1 MTSDNIISLTVK
13 FLNALITRINI
24 AIKEL
29 IISGAEAI
37 NLCIVGLNK
46 TINSILQGIFNVFKG
61 LLLGLGTVIGQPAL
75 AVISSLFI
83 KSPTIEI
90 PEIKVVTN
98 GKLGEIPLI
107 DFPEIPLLD
116 EKELLSKHADGGFPS
131 MGQMFIAREAGP
143 ELVGTIGS
151 RSAVVNNDQIVESV
165 SAGVYRAV
173 KAAMGQ
179 NGGGVIQ
186 LILDG
191 TKVAEVVS
199 NNVNA
204 ITRRTGRCP
213 ILV

>member
-1 MTSDNIISLTVK
+1 
-13 FLNALITRINI
+13 
-24 AIKEL
+24 
-29 IISGAEAI
+29 
-37 NLCIVGLNK
+37 
-46 TINSILQGIFNVFKG
+46 
-61 LLLGLGTVIGQPAL
+61 
-75 AVISSLFI
+75 
-83 KSPTIEI
+83 
-90 PEIKVVTN
+90 
-98 GKLGEIPLI
+98 
-107 DFPEIPLLD
+107 
-116 EKELLSKHADGGFPS
+116 

-191 TKVAEVVS
+191 SKVAEVVAD
-199 NNVNA
+199 NVNA

>member
-1 MTSDNIISLTVK
+1 M
-13 FLNALITRINI
+13 
-24 AIKEL
+24 
-29 IISGAEAI
+29 
-37 NLCIVGLNK
+37 
-46 TINSILQGIFNVFKG
+46 
-61 LLLGLGTVIGQPAL
+61 LLLGGGILLAASAL
-75 AVISSLFI
+75 ALLAKVAFNAYKLLGLNTHGVKAADFDFSFS
-83 KSPTIEI
+83 I
-90 PEIKVVTN
+90 P
-98 GKLGEIPLI
+98 GL
-107 DFPEIPLLD
+107 
-116 EKELLSKHADGGFPS
+116 ADGGFPS

-179 NGGGVIQ
+179 HGGGVIQ

-199 NNVNA
+199 DNVNA

>member
-1 MTSDNIISLTVK
+1 MCNLLVDAVNFVINAIFQLFRIIANTYGGIIKAVG
-13 FLNALITRINI
+13 ALFG
-24 AIKEL
+24 KEW
-29 IISGAEAI
+29 GW
-37 NLCIVGLNK
+37 
-46 TINSILQGIFNVFKG
+46 SIPNYAPK
-61 LLLGLGTVIGQPAL
+61 
-75 AVISSLFI
+75 
-83 KSPTIEI
+83 I
-90 PEIKVVTN
+90 P
-98 GKLGEIPLI
+98 KL
-107 DFPEIPLLD
+107 
-116 EKELLSKHADGGFPS
+116 ADGGYPS
-131 MGQMFIAREAGP
+131 SGQMFIAREAGP

-199 NNVNA
+199 DNVNA